1 MLKRINA
8 WLGFPGMVLNGL
20 LIFGLIGT
28 FGAILVAPLSMI
40 PLIELVALLYDPF
53 PTILLYSSGALVTY
67 LVIRQILWLMPI
79 MKSVMQWIAGAF
91 AVGLV
96 VTVGFH
102 VPSSWNQAA
111 GLVSPVPQ
119 DRPPAIAVPSGGT
132 IALIVDDAGPECG
145 SLCLTLLIQEKVQ
158 FVEVAATQREP
169 TRLEALPG
177 IRYSLKPQTS
187 TCLKGMRDY
196 VFSGED
202 ADRFQYFLK
211 SDFFP
216 IEYYSC
222 LEQIDVIVRPERQVT
237 LVEWIGGSEESGDQK
252 VGFLNRISLI
262 RTVVPQGE
270 GQPPKIQEARYR
282 SGYRYLEPLYF
293 SSFQGN
299 AGMGGYFSPTIAISH
314 FQEPGFLDWSEPR
327 FWQLLT
333 GSEELGRKT
342 ATWLDGVVDRGNK
355 D

>member
-1 MLKRINA
+1 
-8 WLGFPGMVLNGL
+8 
-20 LIFGLIGT
+20 
-28 FGAILVAPLSMI
+28 
-40 PLIELVALLYDPF
+40 LVALLFDPF
-53 PTILLYSSGALVTY
+53 PTILLYSSTALVSY
-67 LVIRQILWLMPI
+67 LAIRQILWLLPI
-79 MKSVMQWIAGAF
+79 MKNVVQWIAGAS

-96 VTVGFH
+96 LAVGFH
-102 VPSSWNQAA
+102 LPNSWNLAA
-111 GLVSPVPQ
+111 GLVRPIPQ

-132 IALIVDDAGPECG
+132 IALIVDNASPACG
-145 SLCLTLLIQEKVQ
+145 ALCLTLLIQEKVQ
-158 FVEVAATQREP
+158 FVEVAAPNHEP
-169 TRLEALPG
+169 SRLEALPG
-177 IRYSLKPQTS
+177 MRYSLKPETR

-196 VFSGED
+196 TFLVEN
-202 ADRFQYFLK
+202 ADRLQQFLE
-211 SDFFP
+211 SDSFP
-216 IEYYSC
+216 IEYYTC
-222 LEQIDVIVRPERQVT
+222 LKQSDVLVRPEQQTT
-237 LVEWIGGSEESGDQK
+237 LVERIGGSEEPGDQT

-270 GQPPKIQEARYR
+270 GQPPKIREARYR

-327 FWQLLT
+327 FWQSLI

-342 ATWLDGVVDRGNK
+342 AAWLDGVVDKGSK